1 MEHKMT
7 DLIKKKPVQT
17 GPRTLKGKQRSRFNA
32 LKDGA
37 TARSPLL
44 PFEDA
49 KAHQMHKEEIRLTLN
64 PRNYVETL
72 IVDEYAYWLWLL
84 QRRENCN
91 IHRRE
96 SHLSNLTPAIM
107 ADLLGLNQKMQR
119 WAPDFIV
126 DLNETFTEEEL
137 EHVKQ
142 VQEELSQAQA
152 GHEKGQGLDELYAQ
166 YNDLFW
172 DLKVMLDEENEPN
185 VFGPDGKINPH
196 WYSNETE
203 FWDWVEVMK
212 IKMRFISIFRS
223 QKEKIRVLMERWY
236 FTADIEAINLSSPD
250 PVCMKYQNHA
260 FSLLDRLAKYRE
272 DFGGDSTLVE
282 TGK

>member
-1 MEHKMT
+1 MK
-7 DLIKKKPVQT
+7 DLTKNKPVQT

-37 TARSPLL
+37 TAKSPLL

-49 KAHQMHKEEIRLTLN
+49 LAHQMHKEEIRVTLN

-72 IVDEYAYWLWLL
+72 IVDEYAHWLWLL

-96 SHLSNLTPAIM
+96 RHLANMTPAIM
-107 ADLLGLNQKMQR
+107 ADMLGFNQKMQR
-119 WAPDFIV
+119 WAPDFMV
-126 DLNETFTEEEL
+126 DLNEVFSDKEL
-137 EHVKQ
+137 EHVKL
-142 VQEELSQAQA
+142 VEDELSRAQL
-152 GHEKGQGLDELYAQ
+152 GHQQGLSLDELYSK
-166 YNDLFW
+166 YETFFW
-172 DLKVMLDEENEPN
+172 DLKVLLDEQNQPN
-185 VFGPDGKINPH
+185 VFGPDGKINPY
-196 WYSNETE
+196 WYGNEDQ
-203 FWDWVEVMK
+203 FWEWAEVLS
-212 IKMRFISIFRS
+212 ILMRFICIHRS
-223 QKEKIRVLMERWY
+223 KKSEIRVLMERWY

-250 PVCMKYQNHA
+250 PVVLKYQNHA

>member
-1 MEHKMT
+1 MK
-7 DLIKKKPVQT
+7 DLTKNKPVQT

-37 TARSPLL
+37 TAKSPLL

-49 KAHQMHKEEIRLTLN
+49 LAHQMHKEEIRLTLN

-96 SHLSNLTPAIM
+96 CHLSNLTSAIM
-107 ADLLGLNQKMQR
+107 ADMLGFNQKMQR
-119 WAPDFIV
+119 WAPDFMV
-126 DLNETFTEEEL
+126 DLNKSFSDQDI
-137 EHVKQ
+137 EHAKLV
-142 VQEELSQAQA
+142 EDEINQAQL
-152 GHEKGQGLDELYAQ
+152 GHQQGLSLDELYLK
-166 YNDLFW
+166 YESLFW
-172 DLKVMLDEENEPN
+172 DLKVLLDEQNQPN
-185 VFGPDGKINPH
+185 AFGPDGKINPY
-196 WYSNETE
+196 WYGNEDQ
-203 FWDWVEVMK
+203 FWEWAEVLK
-212 IKMRFISIFRS
+212 IVMRFMRIHRS
-223 QKEKIRVLMERWY
+223 KKSEIRVLMERWY

-250 PVCMKYQNHA
+250 PVVLKYQNHA

>member
-1 MEHKMT
+1 MNDKS
-7 DLIKKKPVQT
+7 KKRPVQT

-32 LKDGA
+32 LKDGR
-37 TARSPLL
+37 TAKSPLL

-49 KAHQMHKEEIRLTLN
+49 QAHQMHKEEIRLTLN

-96 SHLSNLTPAIM
+96 CHLANLTPAIM
-107 ADLLGLNQKMQR
+107 ADMLGFNQKMQR
-119 WAPDFIV
+119 WAPDFMV
-126 DLNETFTEEEL
+126 DLNESFSDEEIA
-137 EHVKQ
+137 HVKL
-142 VQEELSQAQA
+142 VQEELSDAQA
-152 GHEKGQGLDELYAQ
+152 GHEQGLSLDELYDK
-166 YNDLFW
+166 YESLFW
-172 DLKVMLDEENEPN
+172 DLKLLLDEQNQPD
-185 VFGPDGKINPH
+185 VFGVDGRVNAH
-196 WYSNETE
+196 WYSNEKE
-203 FWDWVEVMK
+203 FWEWVEVLQ
-212 IKMRFISIFRS
+212 IIMRFMRIHHS
-223 QKEKIRVLMERWY
+223 QKSQLRVLMERWY

>member
-1 MEHKMT
+1 MNDKS
-7 DLIKKKPVQT
+7 KKKPVQT

-37 TARSPLL
+37 TAKSPLL

-96 SHLSNLTPAIM
+96 CHLSNLTPAIM
-107 ADLLGLNQKMQR
+107 ADMLGLNQKMQR
-119 WAPDFIV
+119 WAPDFMV
-126 DLNETFTEEEL
+126 DLNESFSDEEIER
-137 EHVKQ
+137 VKL

-152 GHEKGQGLDELYAQ
+152 GHEQGMSLDGLYDK
-166 YNDLFW
+166 YEFLFW
-172 DLKVMLDEENEPN
+172 DLKLLLDEQHQPN
-185 VFGPDGKINPH
+185 VFGADGAINPH
-196 WYSNETE
+196 WYSNEKE
-203 FWDWVEVMK
+203 FWEWVEVLQ
-212 IKMRFISIFRS
+212 IIMRFMRIHHS
-223 QKEKIRVLMERWY
+223 QKSQLRVLMERWY

>member
-1 MEHKMT
+1 MKN
-7 DLIKKKPVQT
+7 LSKNKPVQT

-37 TARSPLL
+37 TAKSPLL

-49 KAHQMHKEEIRLTLN
+49 QAHQMHKEEIRLTLN

-72 IVDEYAYWLWLL
+72 IVDEYAHWLWLL

-96 SHLSNLTPAIM
+96 RHLSNLTPAIM
-107 ADLLGLNQKMQR
+107 ADMLGLNQKMQR
-119 WAPDFIV
+119 WAPDFMV
-126 DLNETFTEEEL
+126 DLGETFTNEEL
-137 EHVKQ
+137 EHIKHIQSQWSGAQ
-142 VQEELSQAQA
+142 VGREEGAS
-152 GHEKGQGLDELYAQ
+152 LDELYDK
-166 YNDLFW
+166 YEDLFW
-172 DLKVMLDEENEPN
+172 DLKIFLDEHNEPN
-185 VFGPDGKINPH
+185 VFGSDGKINPH
-196 WYSNETE
+196 WYSNEAE
-203 FWDWVEVMK
+203 FWEWLEVLKMK
-212 IKMRFISIFRS
+212 MHFVNIFRS
-223 QKEKIRVLMERWY
+223 KKSEIRVLMERWY

>member
-1 MEHKMT
+1 MNDKS
-7 DLIKKKPVQT
+7 KKRPVQT

-32 LKDGA
+32 LKDGR
-37 TARSPLL
+37 TAKSPLL

-49 KAHQMHKEEIRLTLN
+49 QAHQMHKEEIRLTLN

-96 SHLSNLTPAIM
+96 CHLANLTPAIM
-107 ADLLGLNQKMQR
+107 ADMLGFNQKMQR
-119 WAPDFIV
+119 WAPDFMV
-126 DLNETFTEEEL
+126 DLNESFSDEEIA
-137 EHVKQ
+137 HVKL
-142 VQEELSQAQA
+142 VQEELSDAQA
-152 GHEKGQGLDELYAQ
+152 GHEQGLSLDELYDK
-166 YNDLFW
+166 YESLFW
-172 DLKVMLDEENEPN
+172 DLKLLLDEQNQPD
-185 VFGPDGKINPH
+185 VFGADGRVNAH
-196 WYSNETE
+196 WYSNEKE
-203 FWDWVEVMK
+203 FWEWVEVLQ
-212 IKMRFISIFRS
+212 IIMRFMRIHHS
-223 QKEKIRVLMERWY
+223 QKSQLRVLMERWY

>member
-1 MEHKMT
+1 MNDRSKN
-7 DLIKKKPVQT
+7 KPVQT
-17 GPRTLKGKQRSRFNA
+17 GPRTLRGKQRSRFNA

-37 TARSPLL
+37 TAKSPLL

-49 KAHQMHKEEIRLTLN
+49 QAHQMHKEEIRLTLN

-72 IVDEYAYWLWLL
+72 IVDDYAHWLWLL

-96 SHLSNLTPAIM
+96 RHLSNLTPAIM
-107 ADLLGLNQKMQR
+107 ADMLGLNQKMQR
-119 WAPDFIV
+119 WAPDFMV
-126 DLNETFTEEEL
+126 DLNESFSDREL
-137 EHVKQ
+137 EHVKL
-142 VQEELSQAQA
+142 VEDELSKARL
-152 GHEKGQGLDELYAQ
+152 GHKEGLSLDELYDK
-166 YNDLFW
+166 YETFFW
-172 DLKVMLDEENEPN
+172 ELKMILDEQRQPN
-185 VFGPDGKINPH
+185 VFGPDGKVSPH
-196 WYSNETE
+196 WHANEDS
-203 FWDWVEVMK
+203 FWEWVEVLGM
-212 IKMRFISIFRS
+212 IMHFIHIFRS
-223 QKEKIRVLMERWY
+223 KKSEIRVHMERWY